1 MSTIRTWRSV
11 LVVALWQVVASL
23 CYYSVFPAT
32 DAFKAD
38 FGLTGVQVGFIIAT
52 LTLGYTVFLFPAG
65 AVVDAYG
72 DRPMMVLGLVGLA
85 LGAFG
90 VYSATSYPT
99 LLIAVFVL
107 GAAYATAMPATNIA
121 VAERAPPGR
130 YNLAVGFKQVG
141 VTLGSALAAF
151 VAAALAAFTL
161 GWQEAFLVAAV
172 ASTAIMVGFFFT
184 YEGTAGTGDV
194 SFPDVRSLWGNRALM
209 VLTASGFFV
218 GAGVFT
224 TTGYVV
230 PYLETSTTASAA
242 LASTVLG
249 VTQLTGS
256 VGRIGAGA
264 LADRIRGSAA
274 TASTRVLSGQSGFGV
289 VTIAVIP
296 TLVMPSV
303 AIGFAVLGIGLLGVT
318 GLYHGALVALADAGE
333 SGAATAAGQTTIN
346 LGGIV
351 VPPVFGYLA
360 DTVGYS
366 AAWYLLAVCGALGV
380 ASALV
385 AGRLA
390 E

>member
-1 MSTIRTWRSV
+1 MSTIRNWRGV

-23 CYYSVFPAT
+23 CYYSAFPAT

-38 FGLTGVQVGFIIAT
+38 FGLTGVQVGLIITT

-65 AVVDAYG
+65 ALVDAYG
-72 DRPMMVLGLVGLA
+72 DRPAMVAGLVGLS
-85 LGAFG
+85 LGASG
-90 VYSATSYPT
+90 VYFATSYPT
-99 LLIAVFVL
+99 LLVAVFVL
-107 GAAYATAMPATNIA
+107 GAAYSTAMPATNIA
-121 VAERAPPGR
+121 VAERAPADS
-130 YNLAVGFKQVG
+130 YNLAVGLKQVG

-151 VAAALAAFTL
+151 LAAALAAFTL
-161 GWQEAFLVAAV
+161 GWQVGFLVAAV
-172 ASTAIMVGFFFT
+172 ATAVIAVGFFFT

-194 SFPDVRSLWGNRALM
+194 SFPDVRALWGNRALM
-209 VLTASGFFV
+209 MLAAGGFFV

-230 PYLETSTTASAA
+230 PYLESSTTASAA

-264 LADRIRGSAA
+264 LADRLRGSAA
-274 TASTRVLSGQSGFGV
+274 TASIRVLSGQSGVGA

-296 TLVMPSV
+296 TLVMPGAAV
-303 AIGFAVLGIGLLGVT
+303 GFAILGVGLLGVT
-318 GLYHGALVALADAGE
+318 GLYHGALVALAETGE

-346 LGGIV
+346 VGGLV

-360 DTVGYS
+360 DTAGYS
-366 AAWYLLAVCGALGV
+366 AGWYLLAVCGALGV
-380 ASALV
+380 ACALM